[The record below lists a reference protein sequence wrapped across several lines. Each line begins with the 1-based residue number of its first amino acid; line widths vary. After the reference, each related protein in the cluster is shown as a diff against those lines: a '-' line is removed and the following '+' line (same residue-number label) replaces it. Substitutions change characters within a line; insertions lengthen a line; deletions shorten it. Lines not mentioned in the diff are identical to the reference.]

1 MEWFFDGLGTELI
14 SVIIGIIFGAVT
26 GGTIGYKIGVN
37 KQSVKQEQKAG
48 TASKQRQIG
57 ERDKTIEHHHCNLCD
72 ISTTSVLRASHIK
85 EWAQSSKEERIDAN
99 NGLLLCANIYLQ
111 DTYSIPVLFHCI

>member
-14 SVIIGIIFGAVT
+14 SVIIGIILGAVT

-57 ERDKTIEHHHCNLCD
+57 ERDKNEFSGNFRCD
-72 ISTTSVLRASHIK
+72 NRNEFL
-85 EWAQSSKEERIDAN
+85 SSLKVMFVNPE
-99 NGLLLCANIYLQ
+99 
-111 DTYSIPVLFHCI
+111 VK

>member
-37 KQSVKQEQKAG
+37 KHSVKQEQKAG

-57 ERDKTIEHHHCNLCD
+57 ERGKTIVLDEKNLS
-72 ISTTSVLRASHIK
+72 ISNTKIRQEQKAKNEASQIQIGRIK
-85 EWAQSSKEERIDAN
+85 DNE
-99 NGLLLCANIYLQ
+99 
-111 DTYSIPVLFHCI
+111 